1 MYLLWLKE
9 VRVFEC
15 CSSHRPRVTASSAM
29 SFLGAARSLKRHDA
43 VTRDN
48 TAILARLDNIE
59 NLMITLMSKF
69 DKVDHRPQPDDSS
82 RIDRLELLLFRST
95 ISDFSAI
102 DAELAS
108 VKCGQATRA
117 EHESSLLDSSISTIC
132 TSTSCSPML
141 FDIFDAGSNIEN
153 EDDAIFHAV
162 SRVEHHFSINSL
174 DDDTSTTIME
184 PKARISSPPDA
195 ADLGPIENMGRV
207 AAKSVE
213 APSMPPSHSKD
224 ETKEELLAKMSPECR
239 TIAFALRGM
248 LREVVDDSFR
258 NNAFDSI

>member
-1 MYLLWLKE
+1 
-9 VRVFEC
+9 
-15 CSSHRPRVTASSAM
+15 
-29 SFLGAARSLKRHDA
+29 
-43 VTRDN
+43 
-48 TAILARLDNIE
+48 
-59 NLMITLMSKF
+59 
-69 DKVDHRPQPDDSS
+69 
-82 RIDRLELLLFRST
+82 
-95 ISDFSAI
+95 
-102 DAELAS
+102 
-108 VKCGQATRA
+108 
-117 EHESSLLDSSISTIC
+117 
-132 TSTSCSPML
+132 
-141 FDIFDAGSNIEN
+141 
-153 EDDAIFHAV
+153 
-162 SRVEHHFSINSL
+162 
-174 DDDTSTTIME
+174 ME